1 MNKTN
6 FGLWGIALLILINLI
21 LWMVFPPINDGRE
34 NFNSQYLAE
43 IFSSS
48 ALILFSCGIFLTLRP
63 RMVEPFFGGLDKMYA
78 LHQSLQVLAI
88 AFIGMHFLLV
98 ALTSSGFNWGPS
110 IGKVALIGLLT
121 EIILALSPRIRFFG
135 RIFKL
140 KYHQWKLV
148 HRFTGLFFLI
158 AILHTFRVHPVMNS
172 TPVVYLYVRLISFTG
187 AGIYLYKE
195 LFERFFK
202 KDIPYIVERVNRL
215 NASVVE
221 VSLKPAAEQLRH
233 RAGQFLFIRFP
244 ETKKLGESHPF
255 TISSSP
261 RERRIRL
268 TIKSSG
274 DFTQYLNK
282 HLPEGAASR
291 LEGGYGMFDYK
302 LGGASQVWIAGGI
315 GLTPF
320 MSWMRDIDG
329 NLEQS
334 IDFIYSVRSLEEALF
349 LEEIQNTQ
357 ALNPS
362 FRVHLFASNRDGRLG
377 VKKVVELSGPVGD
390 KDIFLCGPPPMMD
403 SLTEQFVE
411 TGVPRQNIHFE
422 EFNFR

>member
-1 MNKTN
+1 
-6 FGLWGIALLILINLI
+6 
-21 LWMVFPPINDGRE
+21 
-34 NFNSQYLAE
+34 
-43 IFSSS
+43 
-48 ALILFSCGIFLTLRP
+48 
-63 RMVEPFFGGLDKMYA
+63 MVEPFFGGLDKMYA

-88 AFIGMHFLLV
+88 VFIGMHFLLV
-98 ALTSSGFNWGPS
+98 ALTSTGFNWGPS

-121 EIILALSPRIRFFG
+121 EIILALSSRIRFFG
-135 RIFKL
+135 RNFKP
-140 KYHQWKLV
+140 KYHQWKLI

-158 AILHTFRVHPVMNS
+158 GILHTFRVHPVMNS
-172 TPVVYLYVRLISFTG
+172 TLVVYLYVRLISFTG

-202 KDIPYIVERVNRL
+202 KDVPYIVERVNRL

-221 VSLKPAAEQLRH
+221 VNLKPAAERLRH

-244 ETKKLGESHPF
+244 ETGKLGESHPF

-261 RERRIRL
+261 KEQRIRL

-274 DFTQYLNK
+274 DFTQYLYKN
-282 HLPEGAASR
+282 LPEGAAAR

-320 MSWMRDIDG
+320 ISWIRDING
-329 NLEQS
+329 NLEHS
-334 IDFIYSVRSLEEALF
+334 IDFIYSVRTLEEALF
-349 LEEIQNTQ
+349 LDEIQKTQ
-357 ALNPS
+357 ESNPS
-362 FRVHLFASNRDGRLG
+362 FRMHLFASNRDGRLG
-377 VKKVVELSGPVGD
+377 AKKVVELSGPVGD

-403 SLTEQFVE
+403 ALTEQFME
-411 TGVPRQNIHFE
+411 MGVPRQNIHFE
-422 EFNFR
+422 EFIPVRSVTNSS

>member
-1 MNKTN
+1 MKKTN
-6 FGLWGIALLILINLI
+6 FGLWGIALLVLINFV

-34 NFNSQYLAE
+34 NFESQYLAE

-48 ALILFSCGIFLTLRP
+48 ALILFSCGIFLALRP
-63 RMVEPFFGGLDKMYA
+63 RKVEPFFGGLDKMYA

-88 AFIGMHFLLV
+88 VFIGMHFLLV
-98 ALTSSGFNWGPS
+98 ALTSTGFNWGPS

-121 EIILALSPRIRFFG
+121 EIILALSSRIRFFG
-135 RIFKL
+135 RDFKL
-140 KYHQWKLV
+140 KYHHWKRI

-158 AILHTFRVHPVMNS
+158 GILHTFRVDPVMNS
-172 TPVVYLYVRLISFTG
+172 TLVVYLYVRLISFTG

-195 LFERFFK
+195 LFEGFFK
-202 KDIPYIVERVNRL
+202 KGVPYLVERVDHL

-221 VSLKPAAEQLRH
+221 VRLKPAAEGLRH

-261 RERRIRL
+261 SERIIRL

-274 DFTQYLNK
+274 DFTGYLNK
-282 HLPEGAASR
+282 NLPEGAAAR

-302 LGGASQVWIAGGI
+302 LGGARQVWIAGGI

-320 MSWMRDIDG
+320 MSWMRDMDG
-329 NLEQS
+329 NLEGS
-334 IDFIYSVRSLEEALF
+334 IDFIYSVRSLEEAIF
-349 LEEIQNTQ
+349 LEEIQNIQ
-357 ALNPS
+357 ASNPS
-362 FRVHLFASNRDGRLG
+362 LRVHLFASNHDGRLG
-377 VKKVVELSGPVGD
+377 AEKVVELSGPVAD
-390 KDIFLCGPPPMMD
+390 KDIFLCGPPPMMEA
-403 SLTEQFVE
+403 LTEQFMKM
-411 TGVPRQNIHFE
+411 GVPRQKIHFE

>member
-1 MNKTN
+1 
-6 FGLWGIALLILINLI
+6 
-21 LWMVFPPINDGRE
+21 
-34 NFNSQYLAE
+34 
-43 IFSSS
+43 
-48 ALILFSCGIFLTLRP
+48 
-63 RMVEPFFGGLDKMYA
+63 
-78 LHQSLQVLAI
+78 
-88 AFIGMHFLLV
+88 
-98 ALTSSGFNWGPS
+98 
-110 IGKVALIGLLT
+110 
-121 EIILALSPRIRFFG
+121 
-135 RIFKL
+135 
-140 KYHQWKLV
+140 
-148 HRFTGLFFLI
+148 
-158 AILHTFRVHPVMNS
+158 MNS
-172 TPVVYLYVRLISFTG
+172 TLVVYLYVRLISFTG

-221 VSLKPAAEQLRH
+221 VRLKPAAKQLQH

-282 HLPEGAASR
+282 HLPEGAAAR

-302 LGGASQVWIAGGI
+302 PGGASQVWIAGGI

-329 NLEQS
+329 SLEHS

-349 LEEIQNTQ
+349 LEEIQKTQ
-357 ALNPS
+357 ESNPS
-362 FRVHLFASNRDGRLG
+362 FRAHLFASNRDGRLG
-377 VKKVVELSGPVGD
+377 AEKVVELSGPVAD
-390 KDIFLCGPPPMMD
+390 KDIYLCGPPPMMEA
-403 SLTEQFVE
+403 LTEQFIKM
-411 TGVPRQNIHFE
+411 GVPRQKIHFE